1 MDGITTPPR
10 SRAGRPT
17 REQADARRA
26 ELLDRALDLFLDHGF
41 ELTTID
47 AIAAAL
53 GMTKRTIY
61 AAYADKAAL
70 FRAAVARA
78 VARYRLSHEDLR
90 ELECDDLA
98 ATLTAIAHAR
108 IANLTTPEGLRLQRI
123 LAAESFR
130 FPDIFELFT
139 REAVQPVLATLA
151 DLFVRRTASGAVAID
166 QPERTAAAF
175 MSLVTGGPARSFVAG
190 AAIAP
195 AELDERIRF
204 SVRLFL
210 DGVRPR
216 HGRG

>member
-1 MDGITTPPR
+1 MDQMTAQFR
-10 SRAGRPT
+10 AKAGRPT
-17 REQADARRA
+17 REQAEARRA
-26 ELLDRALDLFLDHGF
+26 ELLDRALDQFLEHGF

-47 AIAAAL
+47 GIAAAL

-61 AAYADKAAL
+61 AAYDDKAAL

-78 VARYRLSHEDLR
+78 VARYRVPQDALR
-90 ELECDDLA
+90 ALEVDDLA
-98 ATLTAIAHAR
+98 ASLTAIAHAR

-123 LAAESFR
+123 LAAESYR
-130 FPDIFELFT
+130 FPDIFELFA
-139 REAVQPVLATLA
+139 REAVQPMLAYLA
-151 DLFVRRTASGAVAID
+151 DLFARRAASGEVAID

-216 HGRG
+216 